1 MLTYIL
7 YTLFILA
14 CLILVVVILLQPGK
28 ADAGALFS
36 NTLSSTA
43 FGPRGTASLLAK
55 ITIGAAVAFML
66 IALALG
72 LPILTGSR
80 SVLQSESAPAAPPAD
95 PAAQRRQYE
104 RRVGE
109 GTGIVR
115 LRRPEQR
122 VELGRVSGHSRRS
135 RHAVT
140 SARPELSPA
149 SVRVMWSAPGSAE
162 TLVATSSITGPAPNT
177 RRCSIARERA

>member
-7 YTLFILA
+7 YTLFILS
-14 CLILVVVILLQPGK
+14 CIVLVVVILLQPGK

-72 LPILTGSR
+72 LPLLSSSR
-80 SVLQSESAPAAPPAD
+80 SVLQSVPESAPVATPTPTPAPQTSPAAPAAS
-95 PAAQRRQYE
+95 PAA
-104 RRVGE
+104 
-109 GTGIVR
+109 
-115 LRRPEQR
+115 
-122 VELGRVSGHSRRS
+122 SK
-135 RHAVT
+135 
-140 SARPELSPA
+140 
-149 SVRVMWSAPGSAE
+149 
-162 TLVATSSITGPAPNT
+162 
-177 RRCSIARERA
+177 